1 MTPPSRDRRPH
12 VVAAGHRHIPAP
24 KSGTSF
30 PAFLIGGLP
39 DLNPPAAAAAAG
51 QEDTRTAHR
60 PRWRTKRDLL
70 LLSRAAKSSAASKG
84 HKGEFPKAIYKK
96 LADTAASCPWICP
109 TDDGAGRTEDE
120 QDSMLA
126 LEKHQHENGWK
137 PEMTKS
143 VRRLDSFLAE
153 CADLYQNAVAES
165 KDLPIIQ
172 GWKDFCR
179 PGDTEGLIDCD
190 DHVQSTSNDGQVSS
204 SAGKKRPLA
213 QDSSS
218 LPTDPAKRA
227 ASLGQYFA
235 SDENGAAV
243 VECAIE
249 LAKKAF
255 CRNEGAS
262 NSTKPPSIVF
272 IEPSCGDGR
281 IFFSLMEHL
290 RLNPVDAACVG
301 CVLGFD
307 IDDRAVEA
315 CRTRIRQYRDTAGL
329 PPVRVQQADFL
340 KLTKGG
346 VQQLVADAC
355 KGHDLALDGTAVICF
370 GGPPYSLGPLMRED
384 GAGNNESSSQRG
396 LDLPEQFLRRCM
408 IELECCGISFLLPK
422 RSGED
427 AEALSKHLPRG
438 WNYRN
443 TSLAESSFDF
453 RGKMVI
459 QPSVLQTWEKD

>member
-1 MTPPSRDRRPH
+1 MNSPE
-12 VVAAGHRHIPAP
+12 
-24 KSGTSF
+24 
-30 PAFLIGGLP
+30 
-39 DLNPPAAAAAAG
+39 AAAAAG

-96 LADTAASCPWICP
+96 LADAAASCPWVFP
-109 TDDGAGRTEDE
+109 TDGAGRTEDE

-126 LEKHQHENGWK
+126 LEKHQAENGWK

-153 CADLYQNAVAES
+153 CADLYQHAVAES
-165 KDLPIIQ
+165 MDLPIIQ

-179 PGDTEGLIDCD
+179 PAHTEGLINCD
-190 DHVQSTSNDGQVSS
+190 DHVQSANNDGQVPS
-204 SAGKKRPLA
+204 SAGKKRPHV
-213 QDSSS
+213 QDLSS
-218 LPTDPAKRA
+218 LPADPTKRA

-235 SDENGAAV
+235 SDENAAAV

-249 LAKKAF
+249 LAKKAI
-255 CRNEGAS
+255 CRNDGAS
-262 NSTKPPSIVF
+262 NGRKQLSIIF
-272 IEPSCGDGR
+272 LEPSAGDGC
-281 IFFSLMEHL
+281 ILECLMEHL
-290 RLNPVDAACVG
+290 RLNSVDAASVE

-315 CRTRIRQYRDTAGL
+315 CRTRMHQYMDIAGL
-329 PPVRVQQADFL
+329 PPILVQQADFL
-340 KLTKGG
+340 TLTKGK
-346 VQQLVADAC
+346 VQQLVAEAR
-355 KGHDLALDGTAVICF
+355 KGQESSSLDSNVVICF

-408 IELECCGISFLLPK
+408 IELECCGISFLLPQ
-422 RSGED
+422 RSGKD
-427 AEALSKHLPRG
+427 AEELCKDLPRG
-438 WNYRN
+438 WKYHN

-453 RGKMVI
+453 RGKTVS
-459 QPSVLQTWEKD
+459 QPSLLQTWDKE